1 MPMTMQETREAI
13 LAMLGD
19 ANGLE
24 PHRYSPYTY
33 TTEDY
38 VAPGNYAE
46 AESVEREDEGD
57 TFYWVAYSFY
67 EKDSYQNIWDLQT
80 QLEQLFAGNEW
91 CIDSHG
97 NIYHEEND
105 DLAHSVEYR
114 FHTIGVERPA
124 SAEQPDF
131 CLSCGWNTKHLKC
144 NAEPDDHPV
153 EECHYLCANC
163 GMNTGIV
170 GACLRTITF
179 NNEIKREVFL
189 TDSRDVI
196 SDVSSEV
203 KSAIGEILV
212 GHALAENN
220 LRAMMVHVPGHKPRS
235 NLSADIERLKKQKA
249 GIVASYS
256 AKSADAG
263 QASDE
268 CIAAIVSAFE
278 RIHPIRTA
286 LAHGPLVFV
295 GLSSF
300 TIGRQS
306 AERDNDK
313 GSRLQIEH
321 GGVTVKMT
329 EDGIQEPLDNVREL
343 QDQVGRLGRIL
354 ANIGPKRRF

>member
-67 EKDSYQNIWDLQT
+67 EKDSYQDIWDLQT
-80 QLEQLFAGNEW
+80 QLEQLFAENEW
-91 CIDSHG
+91 CIDSRG
-97 NIYHEEND
+97 TIYREENN

-114 FHTIGVERPA
+114 FHTIGIERPA

-153 EECHYLCANC
+153 EECHYLCVNC

-170 GACLRTITF
+170 GACLRTITV

-189 TDSRDVI
+189 IDPRDVI

-212 GHALAENN
+212 GYALAENN
-220 LRAMMVHVPGHKPRS
+220 LRAMMVNVPRKDPKSH
-235 NLSADIERLKKQKA
+235 LSGDIKRLKDYRKA
-249 GIVASYS
+249 IVDWASAQS
-256 AKSADAG
+256 TDGG
-263 QASDE
+263 QAMEE
-268 CIAAIVSAFE
+268 CITAIVSAFDKL
-278 RIHPIRTA
+278 HAKRTA
-286 LAHGPLVFV
+286 LAHGQLIYV

-300 TIGRQS
+300 TIGRQG
-306 AERDNDK
+306 ADRDNER

-321 GGVTVKMT
+321 RGETVALT
-329 EDGIQEPLDNVREL
+329 EDGIQEPLDNIREL
-343 QDQVGRLGRIL
+343 QTQVGRLGWIL
-354 ANIGPKRRF
+354 AHIGPKRRF